1 MYDATFNVAQ
11 VMNDA
16 TFNAIL
22 DNHGVHPNARALL
35 EGPDACLVSSLAEHG
50 VIWFPL
56 NDAQGTIR
64 FIYRTFKERDRDEI
78 HTDWSD
84 MTDDTNLFIKYDW
97 VNWEWFLAYAGYSS
111 IEWLDNNPFADRVFA
126 MAAFLGFEEVFGE
139 SYYPTK
145 TKVTNETEEE

>member
-1 MYDATFNVAQ
+1 
-11 VMNDA
+11 
-16 TFNAIL
+16 
-22 DNHGVHPNARALL
+22 
-35 EGPDACLVSSLAEHG
+35 
-50 VIWFPL
+50 
-56 NDAQGTIR
+56 
-64 FIYRTFKERDRDEI
+64 
-78 HTDWSD
+78 